1 MIHSALHY
9 DRAGASAPSA
19 RNHHQAVA
27 DGVREATGTMRLTAV
42 REAGRIVDFQWQ
54 AANAAA
60 ARLMRCKPH
69 ELCGKGLLDVI
80 AGPMDH
86 PALID
91 LYRRVLEHGNAQSFA
106 QVHRVDGWHDVVLH
120 CVVRSGDGVTV
131 TLTNQSALRRE
142 LAARTGLSP
151 PPRKPQ

>member
-1 MIHSALHY
+1 MTYTAVQQERSGATPRSATR
-9 DRAGASAPSA
+9 DA
-19 RNHHQAVA
+19 AVA
-27 DGVREATGTMRLTAV
+27 NGTHEAPGTMRLNAV

-69 ELCGKGLLDVI
+69 ELCGKCLLDVI

-106 QVHRVDGWHDVVLH
+106 QVHRVDGWHDVVVH
-120 CVVRSGDGVTV
+120 HVVRSGDGVAV
-131 TLTNQSALRRE
+131 TLTNHSALRRE
-142 LAARTGLSP
+142 LAARTGLLP
-151 PPRKPQ
+151 LERKPQ

>member
-1 MIHSALHY
+1 MTHTAVQQERSGAFPRSA
-9 DRAGASAPSA
+9 A
-19 RNHHQAVA
+19 RTSPVA
-27 DGVREATGTMRLTAV
+27 DGAQEAPGAMRLNAV

-69 ELCGKGLLDVI
+69 ELCGKRLLDVI

-91 LYRRVLEHGNAQSFA
+91 LYRRVVEHGNAQTFA
-106 QVHRVDGWHDVVLH
+106 QVHRVDGWHDVVVH
-120 CVVRSGDGVTV
+120 HVARTDDGVTV
-131 TLTNQSALRRE
+131 TLTNHSALRRAV
-142 LAARTGLSP
+142 AARTGLSP
-151 PPRKPQ
+151 LERKPQ